1 MRHRISNSIRTSVSS
16 YLELETDHGICEVYF
31 EGQLNW
37 CPGSPGTV
45 SCLSLAQS
53 PDEYYGTDAEFE
65 YVDIDDIQVTDEDGA
80 EVELNSYEYEA
91 ARRFVTAHLEDSREA
106 QDELLLQAAEEEE
119 ARWCNYDDDDR
130 YEQLRRGSRY

>member
-1 MRHRISNSIRTSVSS
+1 MRHRLPSSLRTPVST

-37 CPGSPGTV
+37 CPGAPPTV
-45 SCLSLAQS
+45 RCLSLAQS

-65 YVDIDDIQVTDEDGA
+65 FVDIDDIQVTDEDGT

-91 ARRFVTAHLEDSREA
+91 ARRFIMSHLEDSRET
-106 QDELLLQAAEEEE
+106 QDKLLLQAAEEEE
-119 ARWCNYDDDDR
+119 DRWCDYDSDDGR
-130 YEQLRRGSRY
+130 YVRSRY